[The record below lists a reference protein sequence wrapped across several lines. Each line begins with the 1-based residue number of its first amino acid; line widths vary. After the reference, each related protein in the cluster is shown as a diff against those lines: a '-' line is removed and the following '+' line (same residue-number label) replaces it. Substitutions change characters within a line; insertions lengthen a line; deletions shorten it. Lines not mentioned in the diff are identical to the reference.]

1 MFILEKIESV
11 VQKTNTIHSEGVAVK
26 KTADEVKKLIG
37 DEAFQ
42 TLKKSGIVVAN
53 GFLIR
58 KC

>member
-1 MFILEKIESV
+1 MFILEKIDSV
-11 VQKTNTIHSEGVAVK
+11 VQKTNTIHSEGAPLRK
-26 KTADEVKKLIG
+26 SAEEVKKLIG

-58 KC
+58 KA